1 MQAGAELAIT
11 YASDKAKPY
20 VQPLANELNASI
32 FMPCDV
38 QDDNQITHLFER
50 IEKEWG
56 QLDFLL
62 HAIAFAPKAD
72 LQGRV
77 TDCSKEGFLEAMDIS
92 CHSFIRLAKQAES
105 LMHNGGSLL
114 TLTYIGSADVIP
126 HYGLMGPVKA
136 ALESATRYLAA
147 ELGGRNIRVNAIS
160 SGAIATRA
168 GSGIAD
174 FEGLLKSTSIK
185 MPLHRM
191 IDTQDVGNMA
201 AFLVSDLSKNI
212 TGSIHMV
219 DGGYEIID

>member
-1 MQAGAELAIT
+1 
-11 YASDKAKPY
+11 
-20 VQPLANELNASI
+20 
-32 FMPCDV
+32 
-38 QDDNQITHLFER
+38 
-50 IEKEWG
+50 
-56 QLDFLL
+56 
-62 HAIAFAPKAD
+62 
-72 LQGRV
+72 
-77 TDCSKEGFLEAMDIS
+77 
-92 CHSFIRLAKQAES
+92 
-105 LMHNGGSLL
+105 
-114 TLTYIGSADVIP
+114 
-126 HYGLMGPVKA
+126 
-136 ALESATRYLAA
+136 LAA